1 MSTKF
6 ERFMKV
12 SHTQL
17 GELSTNGSITVDGV
31 AKKLTDSVILLTED
45 IETELL
51 RAELNGEVTALRV
64 IFKIIDSSEASNT
77 LSLIN
82 SVYEGEELL
91 GYNPNL
97 LIDWGDGKIADY
109 SNVGVDGNIEHT
121 YNSEGI
127 YTIKLYNCE
136 YLPSITGNSGNF
148 SISNVKL
155 ANITKAIDNNAF
167 SNVYNFTE
175 IRIPESVYW
184 IGSNAFVPSV
194 SSNLTTLK
202 VYLEA
207 LDFSTLI
214 LEETSGN
221 VFPATGCKII
231 VDYSVLEDAKTAIPN
246 YSMLIDAYILTS
258 EVAEKYALKSELT
271 QVERWW

>member
-1 MSTKF
+1 
-6 ERFMKV
+6 MKV

-17 GELSTNGSITVDGV
+17 DELSTNGSITVDGV
-31 AKKLTDSVILLTED
+31 AKNLTDGVILLTED
-45 IETELL
+45 IDTELL
-51 RAELNGEVTALRV
+51 RAELNGEVTTLRV
-64 IFKIIDSSEASNT
+64 VFKIIDSSEASNT

-82 SVYEGEELL
+82 SVYDGEEFL

-97 LIDWGDGKIADY
+97 LIDWGDGAIADY
-109 SNVGVDGNIEHT
+109 SNVGVGGNIEHT
-121 YNSEGI
+121 YNNEGI

-136 YLPSITGNSGNF
+136 YLPSINGNSGNF
-148 SISNVKL
+148 SISDVKL
-155 ANITKAIDNNAF
+155 ANVTKAIDNNAF
-167 SNVYNFTE
+167 STIYNFTE
-175 IRIPESVYW
+175 IKIPESVYW

-194 SSNLTTLK
+194 SGNLTTLK

-214 LEETSGN
+214 LEETGGN
-221 VFPATGCKII
+221 VLPSSGCKII
-231 VDYSVLEDAKTAIPN
+231 VDYSVLEDAKSAIPN